1 MCGGGQKQSSKSTY
15 TPDPQAK
22 AFYSDVLTG
31 AKSALSPYDPAT
43 EKQVAGLT
51 PEQMQAFG
59 GIGAMQGQYQPYVDE
74 ATGMTR
80 DAGAAIGAGDI
91 ERYMNPFQ
99 DQALNAILQRIGEQD
114 AMQRRQYTA
123 NEAAQGGLGGSG
135 YHLGKADLMGEQT
148 DARNATIADML
159 FRGWNTAL
167 GAAQTDKTRGLQAG
181 QQMAGLGQLNS
192 ALGYQDTAQL
202 LGAGNQQQAQRQ
214 AELDAA
220 STNALNEQLY
230 PMQQQQWLASI
241 GSGIGPLMGGTTKGT
256 AKAESGKGIGNVLGG
271 ALTLAGMASDE
282 RVKENAVQIGE
293 TFDGQ
298 PIYKFNYRGDPRS
311 QIGLMAQDVE
321 QERPGAVR
329 ELGGVKHVNYD
340 EALEGSEGFADG
352 GGIQSRGGLLPWAEI
367 RPSNP
372 IVPQAPSIAPQKEGE
387 GQDFEQMYN
396 MGKKAGAGLESLF
409 GSASAALPAASSPA
423 GGALAASGLQGYGS
437 SGGLGGLG
445 SLFSMFGF
453 ADGGLVA
460 TPEEM
465 NALEMVESGGRN
477 IQGPVTRSGERAQG
491 PRQIMPSTAR
501 DPGFGVTP
509 LREGASVEE
518 QRRFSD
524 DYFNAMLRRYKGDR
538 EAARI
543 AYNGGP
549 ARADAW
555 LKAGR
560 DDSVIPRESADYYKK
575 IQRQL
580 TPGTAMVGEA
590 KRRVTTGTDGG
601 STAPLV
607 QKGFTASRAEGEP
620 YRGAKDKA
628 TGGFLKSMFG
638 VEFNPLGLTENERK
652 ALIVAGLSMMS
663 HGDIGRGGLTGMQY
677 LTGVEA
683 GERDA
688 RAEAA
693 KLSAQLKKDADEL
706 ALKTRAEDRMTAKDK
721 ADVEQFNTKEKR
733 EAAQYTRTQD
743 FAEKKPT
750 DDMREYQEYSR
761 QELAAGR
768 QPSTFLDY
776 QLQIKKAGKPETN
789 VTVSGE
795 KKGMEEMAKLFAK
808 RYDDVQRG
816 ADGAQTMIDN
826 LEQLEAALD
835 TGVRTG
841 TAAEAEQG
849 LRKIGVMMGVG
860 DADKVAAG
868 ELIQAIGN
876 KLALQVRAPGGES
889 GGMPG
894 AMSDA
899 DREFLKQTV
908 ASLGKTE
915 AGNRQLIGVLRAV
928 ATRNLAISDMAIDY
942 AAEKGQL
949 DAGFDR
955 QVRDYV
961 RANPLRKTIE
971 AETAKRVQDKP
982 ASVKT
987 ETVAP
992 PRVYQPK
999 AGVPRWSDPDFEPD
1013 MIVPPPGAP
1022 PGFKILGVQ

>member
-1 MCGGGQKQSSKSTY
+1 
-15 TPDPQAK
+15 
-22 AFYSDVLTG
+22 VLTG

-99 DQALNAILQRIGEQD
+99 DQALNTILQRIGEQD

-256 AKAESGKGIGNVLGG
+256 AKAESGKGIGNVIGG

-340 EALEGSEGFADG
+340 EALEGSERFADG

-367 RPSNP
+367 RPSSP
-372 IVPQAPSIAPQKEGE
+372 IVPQAPSITPPKEGE

-423 GGALAASGLQGYGS
+423 GGALAASGLQGLGS
-437 SGGLGGLG
+437 AGGLGGLG

-465 NALEMVESGGRN
+465 AALEMVESGGRN

-491 PRQIMPSTAR
+491 PRQIMPATAR

-590 KRRVTTGTDGG
+590 KRRVSTGTDGG
-601 STAPLV
+601 GTSGLV
-607 QKGFTASRAEGEP
+607 QKGFTASRADGEP
-620 YRGAKDKA
+620 YKGAKDKA

-743 FAEKKPT
+743 FTERKPT
-750 DDMREYQEYSR
+750 DDMREYQEYSQ

-982 ASVKT
+982 APVKT

-999 AGVPRWSDPDFEPD
+999 AGVPRWSDPDFEPG

>member
-1 MCGGGQKQSSKSTY
+1 M
-15 TPDPQAK
+15 
-22 AFYSDVLTG
+22 LTG
-31 AKSALSPYDPAT
+31 AKGALSPYDPAT

-59 GIGAMQGQYQPYVDE
+59 GIGDMQGQYQPYVDE

-80 DAGAAIGAGDI
+80 DAGAAVGANDI

-181 QQMAGLGQLNS
+181 QQMAGIGQLNS
-192 ALGYQDTAQL
+192 ALGYQDAAQL

-321 QERPGAVR
+321 QGEHPEAVR

-367 RPSNP
+367 RPSSP
-372 IVPQAPSIAPQKEGE
+372 IVPQAPSITPPREGE

-396 MGKKAGAGLESLF
+396 MGKKAGAGLGELF
-409 GSASAALPAASSPA
+409 GSAGSA
-423 GGALAASGLQGYGS
+423 
-437 SGGLGGLG
+437 GGLGGLG

-465 NALEMVESGGRN
+465 AALEMVESGGRN

-491 PRQIMPSTAR
+491 PRQIMPATAR

-509 LREGASVEE
+509 LREGASVDE

-555 LKAGR
+555 LRAGR

-590 KRRVTTGTDGG
+590 KRRVSTGTDGG
-601 STAPLV
+601 GTSGLV

-620 YRGAKDKA
+620 YKGAKDKA

-688 RAEAA
+688 RMEAQKLMRQLKQDELQLQAAARGERREERADKREERLTESDAKRLDLAQKEYDLKTKQGPGKSDAAKRAIDAGLTPGTPEYNDYVLKGPEKAAKAAELPGEIGARIGLGREFKKDLPDLKQRISKFGATDYADLAMGRGNAGEVWRRIESGRDALVRGLTGAGIGVAEAQNQA
-693 KLSAQLKKDADEL
+693 ARYQIGVTDRPETMISKLESLERDLDAVERGAITGKTGEMARDYNPDKPGLVKPPRPAGNDAQLKAWAADA
-706 ALKTRAEDRMTAKDK
+706 
-721 ADVEQFNTKEKR
+721 
-733 EAAQYTRTQD
+733 
-743 FAEKKPT
+743 
-750 DDMREYQEYSR
+750 
-761 QELAAGR
+761 
-768 QPSTFLDY
+768 
-776 QLQIKKAGKPETN
+776 I
-789 VTVSGE
+789 
-795 KKGMEEMAKLFAK
+795 
-808 RYDDVQRG
+808 
-816 ADGAQTMIDN
+816 
-826 LEQLEAALD
+826 
-835 TGVRTG
+835 
-841 TAAEAEQG
+841 
-849 LRKIGVMMGVG
+849 RK
-860 DADKVAAG
+860 
-868 ELIQAIGN
+868 
-876 KLALQVRAPGGES
+876 
-889 GGMPG
+889 
-894 AMSDA
+894 
-899 DREFLKQTV
+899 
-908 ASLGKTE
+908 
-915 AGNRQLIGVLRAV
+915 
-928 ATRNLAISDMAIDY
+928 
-942 AAEKGQL
+942 
-949 DAGFDR
+949 
-955 QVRDYV
+955 
-961 RANPLRKTIE
+961 
-971 AETAKRVQDKP
+971 
-982 ASVKT
+982 
-987 ETVAP
+987 
-992 PRVYQPK
+992 
-999 AGVPRWSDPDFEPD
+999 
-1013 MIVPPPGAP
+1013 GAP
-1022 PGFKILGVQ
+1022 AATVNQRLQEWGVSP